1 MVESSRRSPSRSWVG
16 GSYHATLTLLAL
28 AVALAGCGGD
38 SSDPCKTALTA
49 TFETVPNGLLPS
61 APLGGIDITSSGSV
75 MVLRDGATTP
85 PTPAVLIGNGGKV
98 VLRARCDAR
107 SVDLAFDDSDAPLTI
122 DLYAGDDGGALGG
135 DGGSSQPALRLDA
148 AALVTTPDSATGYRR
163 ATLAFPSGG
172 QIRRI
177 ELSSTGGPP
186 TQGALIRLI
195 TFTP

>member
-1 MVESSRRSPSRSWVG
+1 MVEMSRRSPARSWVG
-16 GSYHATLTLLAL
+16 GSYHATLTVVALL
-28 AVALAGCGGD
+28 LAGCGGD

-107 SVDLAFDDSDAPLTI
+107 SVELAFDDSDAPLTI

-148 AALVTTPDSATGYRR
+148 AALVTTPDTATGYRR
-163 ATLAFPSGG
+163 ATVAFPNGG